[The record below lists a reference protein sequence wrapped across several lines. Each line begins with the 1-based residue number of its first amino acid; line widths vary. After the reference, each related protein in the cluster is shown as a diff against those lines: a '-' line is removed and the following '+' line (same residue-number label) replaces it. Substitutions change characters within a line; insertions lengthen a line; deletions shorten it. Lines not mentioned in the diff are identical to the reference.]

1 MAGSLRVMAA
11 DQPAAV
17 GRLHPGLFGGRRE
30 FGEERQSQLG
40 PGAAVCSLGGR
51 ENRGHRGTRRRLRR
65 PGRRRLRDHSHRQP
79 GACHATCGGLSGGGL
94 ALGSLAPGSQTGR
107 DKVGVGAV
115 SESLRRVVFLDRD
128 GVLNRPVVR
137 EGKPYPPASPDELEI
152 VPEATAALAALRQA
166 GFALYV
172 VTNQPDVARG
182 TQRRSIVE
190 AMHAA
195 LRNVRPLDGFYV
207 CYHDDADACECRKP
221 KPGLLLTAAEEH
233 GISLPVSYMIGDRWR
248 DIEAGRRAGCRG
260 GGG

>member
-1 MAGSLRVMAA
+1 
-11 DQPAAV
+11 
-17 GRLHPGLFGGRRE
+17 
-30 FGEERQSQLG
+30 
-40 PGAAVCSLGGR
+40 
-51 ENRGHRGTRRRLRR
+51 
-65 PGRRRLRDHSHRQP
+65 
-79 GACHATCGGLSGGGL
+79 
-94 ALGSLAPGSQTGR
+94 
-107 DKVGVGAV
+107 V

-248 DIEAGRRAGCRG
+248 DIEAGRRAGCRTVWIEYG
-260 GGG
+260 YAERGPSAPPDFTAHSLPEAAGWILQEGRKGRSKYEITL